1 MTTSDRPAM
10 PVVMWLGNKFRIA
23 KKIADVLP
31 AGRRLVEPFVGS
43 GAIFI
48 NTRYDRYLLS
58 DKNSDLI
65 NLHKILQRDGERF
78 IHLCQRYFTPE
89 YDNKPAY
96 KNMLGVYRYDD
107 IDDTTRAAI
116 YLYLNR
122 HGFRGKMCY
131 TKKGLLS
138 TSYWRNR
145 PYFPEN
151 EMREFH
157 KKSQHA
163 EFVVAGFE
171 ETMSRAT
178 AGDVVYCDPPYSPL
192 GNSEEHFV
200 RYTTDGFGADDHARL
215 VSIAE
220 QCADRGVYVA
230 ISNHDTESTRDLYR
244 GATQIDTLQVA
255 RFFGPRETADEL
267 LAIYTPT

>member
-1 MTTSDRPAM
+1 MTDIYYQIKTH
-10 PVVMWLGNKFRIA
+10 
-23 KKIADVLP
+23 
-31 AGRRLVEPFVGS
+31 
-43 GAIFI
+43 
-48 NTRYDRYLLS
+48 
-58 DKNSDLI
+58 DLI
-65 NLHKILQRDGERF
+65 NLHKILQRDGEDF

-89 YDNKPAY
+89 YNNKSTY

-138 TSYWRNR
+138 TSYWRRR
-145 PYFPEN
+145 PYFPES

-171 ETMSRAT
+171 ETMSRT
-178 AGDVVYCDPPYSPL
+178 VRQEMSFTVIRRIPP
-192 GNSEEHFV
+192 SETQ
-200 RYTTDGFGADDHARL
+200 RNILSDIPADGFGADDHERL
-215 VSIAE
+215 ASLAE
-220 QCADRGVYVA
+220 RCADRGVYVA
-230 ISNHDTESTRDLYR
+230 ISNHDTESTRDLYS
-244 GATQIDTLQVA
+244 GATRIDTLQA
-255 RFFGPRETADEL
+255 GRFFGARETANEL
-267 LAIYTPT
+267 LAAYAPT

>member
-1 MTTSDRPAM
+1 MTTPDRPVR
-10 PVVMWLGNKFRIA
+10 PVVKWLGNKVRIA

-31 AGRRLVEPFVGS
+31 VGQRLVEPFVGS

-58 DKNSDLI
+58 DKNHDLI
-65 NLHKILQRDGERF
+65 NLYKILQRDGDRF

-89 YDNKPAY
+89 YDNKPTY

-122 HGFRGKMCY
+122 HGFRGKMVY
-131 TKKGLLS
+131 TKKGLLKC
-138 TSYWRNR
+138 SYGNNR

-171 ETMSRAT
+171 ETMSRT
-178 AGDVVYCDPPYSPL
+178 VAGDVVYCDPPYSPL
-192 GNSEEHFV
+192 GNSDEHFV
-200 RYTTDGFGADDHARL
+200 GYTTDGFGADDHARL
-215 VSIAE
+215 VSLAE
-220 QCADRGVYVA
+220 QCADRGVYVV
-230 ISNHDTESTRDLYR
+230 ISNHDTESTRDLYS
-244 GATQIDTLQVA
+244 GATQIDTLQVG
-255 RFFGPRETADEL
+255 RLFGPRETANEL
-267 LAIYTPT
+267 LAIYTKT

>member
-1 MTTSDRPAM
+1 MTTPDRPVK
-10 PVVMWLGNKFRIA
+10 PVVKWLGNKFRIA

-31 AGRRLVEPFVGS
+31 VGQRLIEPFVGS

-48 NTRYDRYLLS
+48 NTRYDSYLLS
-58 DKNSDLI
+58 DKNHDLI
-65 NLHKILQRDGERF
+65 NFHKILQRDGEDF

-89 YDNKPAY
+89 HNNKSAY
-96 KNMLGVYRYDD
+96 RDMRSVYRYDD

-122 HGFRGKMCY
+122 HGFRGYMGY
-131 TKKGLLS
+131 TKNGLLKC
-138 TSYWRNR
+138 SYGNNR

-151 EMREFH
+151 EMREFY

-192 GNSEEHFV
+192 WNSDEHFV
-200 RYTTDGFGADDHARL
+200 GYTTDGFGAGDHARL
-215 VSIAE
+215 VSLAE
-220 QCADRGVYVA
+220 QCADRGVYVV
-230 ISNHDTESTRDLYR
+230 ISNHDTESTRDLYS
-244 GATQIDTLQVA
+244 GATHIDTLQVV
-255 RFFGPRETADEL
+255 RLFGPRETANEL
-267 LAIYTPT
+267 LAIYTKT